1 MGYVS
6 VGPKYNGQE
15 AYAAEIPAKWYKLF
29 KRYMAKYHPDISV
42 ILVQA
47 LGGAKASAGTHSD
60 GWAFD
65 FQNWHLTSR
74 QNEILVAESR
84 RFGGVAWA
92 RYRSQGFEPHDHVA
106 CDSGGSSD
114 TACQYQVVAAH
125 AGYNGLGYRGRKGG
139 DNHPAPAKWVTC
151 AQGIG
156 MMEAI
161 LGGFKSNEE
170 GPTLDKSELIQAVR
184 EGVGGLNWG
193 NETFGAYLGRMQAAC
208 QTAAYYAHQAATQTA
223 PITRPG
229 DPSADSR
236 GQVVIRQEIAD
247 AKTRITAVQ
256 AQMEE
261 LRNSISVLADLVRGL
276 APRDPGVTA

>member
-29 KRYMAKYHPDISV
+29 KRVMARDYPGISV

-47 LGGAKASAGTHSD
+47 RGGAAASAGTHSD

-65 FQNWHLTSR
+65 FQDWHLTSG
-74 QNEILVAESR
+74 QIETLVAVAR
-84 RFGGVAWA
+84 RYGGVAWA
-92 RYRSQGFEPHDHVA
+92 RYRSQGFEPHIHVA

-125 AGYNGLGYRGRKGG
+125 AGYNGLGYRGRKAS

-156 MMEAI
+156 LMEAT
-161 LGGFKSNEE
+161 LAGFQSSTE

-193 NETFGAYLGRMQAAC
+193 NETLGAYLGRMQAAC

-256 AQMEE
+256 AQVEE
-261 LRNSISVLADLVRGL
+261 LRNSMAQLVEL
-276 APRDPGVTA
+276 VKTLTPRDPGVTA

>member
-29 KRYMAKYHPDISV
+29 KRVMARDYPGISV

-47 LGGAKASAGTHSD
+47 KGGAAASAGTHSD

-65 FQNWHLTSR
+65 FQDWHLTSG
-74 QNEILVAESR
+74 QIETLVAVAR
-84 RFGGVAWA
+84 KYGGVAWA
-92 RYRSQGFEPHDHVA
+92 RYRSQGFEPHIHVA

-125 AGYNGLGYRGRKGG
+125 AGYNGLGYRGRKAS

-151 AQGIG
+151 TQGIG
-156 MMEAI
+156 LMEAT
-161 LGGFKSNEE
+161 LAGFRSSEE
-170 GPTLDKSELIQAVR
+170 GPKLDKSELIQAVR

-229 DPSADSR
+229 DPAADSR

-247 AKTRITAVQ
+247 AKTRITSVQ

-261 LRNSISVLADLVRGL
+261 LRNSMAHLVEL
-276 APRDPGVTA
+276 VKTLTPHDPGVTA

>member
-29 KRYMAKYHPDISV
+29 KRVMARDYPGISV
-42 ILVQA
+42 ILIQA
-47 LGGAKASAGTHSD
+47 KGGAAASAGTHSD

-65 FQNWHLTSR
+65 FQDWHLTSG
-74 QNEILVAESR
+74 QIETLVAVAR
-84 RFGGVAWA
+84 RYGGVAWA
-92 RYRSQGFEPHDHVA
+92 RYRSQGFEPHIHVA

-125 AGYNGLGYRGRKGG
+125 AGYNGLGYRGRKSS
-139 DNHPAPAKWVTC
+139 DNHPAPARWVTC

-156 MMEAI
+156 LMEAT
-161 LGGFKSNEE
+161 LAGFQSSTE

>member
-1 MGYVS
+1 
-6 VGPKYNGQE
+6 
-15 AYAAEIPAKWYKLF
+15 
-29 KRYMAKYHPDISV
+29 MARDNPDISV

-65 FQNWHLTSR
+65 FQDWHLSSSQIER
-74 QNEILVAESR
+74 LVACAR
-84 RFGGVAWA
+84 RYGGVAWA
-92 RYRSQGFEPHDHVA
+92 RYRSQGFEPHIHVA

-125 AGYNGLGYRGRKGG
+125 AGYNGLGYRGRKAS

-151 AQGIG
+151 AQGVG
-156 MMEAI
+156 LMEAT
-161 LGGFKSNEE
+161 LAGFQSSTE
-170 GPTLDKSELIQAVR
+170 GPELNKADLIQAVR

-261 LRNSISVLADLVRGL
+261 LRNGMAQLTELIKQL
-276 APRDPGVTA
+276 APREPGVNA